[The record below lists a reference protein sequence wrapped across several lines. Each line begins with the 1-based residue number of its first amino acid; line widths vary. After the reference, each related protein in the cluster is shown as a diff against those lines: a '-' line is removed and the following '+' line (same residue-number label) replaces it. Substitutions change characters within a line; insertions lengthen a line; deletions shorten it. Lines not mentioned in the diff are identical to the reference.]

1 MATVTKDFR
10 IKSGLVVEGAN
21 ATVDGSDIITED
33 IITGG
38 TQTNIAVT
46 YDAQNKVLNFVAE
59 NGVADSTTDDLA
71 EGTSNLYF
79 TDARAKDSAAAL
91 LTTANLTNITITGT
105 GNGGLTITAENGVAD
120 STTDDL
126 DEGTTNLYYTDQR
139 ARNAISAAQ
148 GAPVTYNG
156 NIGEIDFT
164 LGANSG
170 LNIDTANYGLE
181 LADVASNVGTFG
193 SGTEIPTI
201 TVDDKGRV
209 TAVTT
214 NSVASDLSIAG
225 DTGTDTVSLL
235 NDTLTFNG
243 DSNLTVAITDNT
255 VTVSSNATSDPTM
268 DTIVL
273 RGNDGEG
280 SSVIRSDVF
289 VATNG
294 VAIRGTQIG
303 SGVGGLV
310 IYDDTTN
317 IYQNGTFKGS
327 LNVNS
332 GTITNLSTPV
342 NPADAAT
349 KNYVDSIAAGLSWK
363 PAVNLLATSNILLTG
378 NTQTVAIDGHA
389 ALDGTDDGY
398 RLLLI
403 GQTTAEENGIYV
415 YSDNGTTYTLT
426 RAADLDTVGELD
438 GAAVFVMEGTQY
450 GSTSWVQANH
460 YAAAFADQEWDQ
472 FSGAGTYLAGYGL
485 TLTGN
490 TFAVDATEIAS
501 QTDLGNAVDD
511 LTAYVDGFLNSN
523 DGTTIQ
529 YIDAQDLATLAS
541 ANSYTDTAIET
552 GDATATPT
560 YLAIDYNSVAKQVA
574 AQVSAPTADVP
585 VVAYS
590 FSKFDYRSAKF
601 LVKVAYST
609 HTEVSEVLLTL
620 DTSDNIAITEYAVV
634 GTNGSLSL
642 ITADLEPVA
651 MADVRLKV
659 SPAHDNSTITV
670 MGTLLV

>member
-59 NGVADSTTDDLA
+59 NGIADSTTDDL
-71 EGTSNLYF
+71 
-79 TDARAKDSAAAL
+79 
-91 LTTANLTNITITGT
+91 
-105 GNGGLTITAENGVAD
+105 V
-120 STTDDL
+120 
-126 DEGTTNLYYTDQR
+126 EGTTNKYFTDER
-139 ARNAISAAQ
+139 AQDAVGAMLTGNTQNGIS
-148 GAPVTYNG
+148 VTYDDATAKINFDVNDPTITISGDVDGSATMTDLG
-156 NIGEIDFT
+156 NTEIAVT
-164 LGANSG
+164 L
-170 LNIDTANYGLE
+170 DTVN
-181 LADVASNVGTFG
+181 SNVGSFG
-193 SGTEIPTI
+193 GQTKIPTF
-201 TVDDKGRV
+201 TVDGKGRL
-209 TAVTT
+209 TAAGEVDVAT
-214 NSVASDLSIAG
+214 NLSISG

-235 NDTLTFNG
+235 TDTLTFTG
-243 DSNLTVAITDNT
+243 DENLDVAVTDNT
-255 VTVSSNATSDPTM
+255 VTVSSNAT
-268 DTIVL
+268 IL
-273 RGNDGEG
+273 RTPNTLVVRDGIGGIGVEWLGGNGFEL
-280 SSVIRSDVF
+280 
-289 VATNG
+289 TNTSWQ
-294 VAIRGTQIG
+294 ADN
-303 SGVGGLV
+303 LV
-310 IYDDTTN
+310 IVDGSTTIYDN
-317 IYQNGTFKGS
+317 NTFVGS
-327 LNVNS
+327 LNVNN

-342 NPADAAT
+342 NASDAAT
-349 KNYVDSIAAGLSWK
+349 KNYVDSIAAGLTWK
-363 PAVNLLATSNILLTG
+363 SAVNLLAVSNVPLTG
-378 NTQTVAIDGHA
+378 NTETVVIDGHA

-415 YSDNGTTYTLT
+415 YEDNGTTYTLT
-426 RAADLDTVGELD
+426 RATDLDTIDELD

-460 YAAAFADQEWDQ
+460 YAATFADQEWDQ

-523 DGTTIQ
+523 DGTTVQ
-529 YIDAQDLATLAS
+529 YIDAQDLATLTS

-560 YLAIDYNSVAKQVA
+560 YLAIDYNSIAKQVA
-574 AQVSAPTADVP
+574 ASSTGDAAQS

-590 FSKFDYRSAKF
+590 FQATSYRSAKF
-601 LVKVAYST
+601 LVKVAYGP
-609 HTEVSEVLLTL
+609 HTEVSEVLVTL
-620 DTSDNIAITEYAVV
+620 DTSDNVAITEYAVV
-634 GTNGSLSL
+634 GTNGSAST
-642 ITADLEPVA
+642 IS
-651 MADVRLKV
+651 ADVAGGNVRLLV
-659 SPAHDNSTITV
+659 TPTNDSSTIKV